1 MAGFSQ
7 GVREQGREGGLRRNG
22 GLARLSF
29 PSELEEL
36 AELDRDRP
44 RDPDHVMDA
53 ERRTESEVKRKLA
66 RELHD
71 SVAQILTLMVVDMEN
86 FKLDQAGQH
95 LVVEKVDSLQ
105 ESTREVLHNL
115 RQVLYD
121 LREEPSTES
130 GFVQQVRS
138 LLTRFERSTGIRS
151 KLRVSSEWPSRLS
164 AGTAHNLYRIVEE
177 ALNNVRLHSGAARVD
192 VLLAANGD
200 GVELT
205 VRDDGRGL
213 PVSDGER
220 RQGMGMMG
228 MRERAVLLGG
238 ELAVTSSG
246 SGGTTVKAVVPKAAK
261 EYTT

>member
-1 MAGFSQ
+1 
-7 GVREQGREGGLRRNG
+7 
-22 GLARLSF
+22 LAS
-29 PSELEEL
+29 SGLEEL
-36 AELDRDRP
+36 GSTDPARQRVRERSRSDVTRRAE
-44 RDPDHVMDA
+44 
-53 ERRTESEVKRKLA
+53 TEVKRKLA

-86 FKLDQAGQH
+86 FKLDQAGQQH
-95 LVVEKVDSLQ
+95 VVQKVDSLQ

-130 GFVQQVRS
+130 GFVTQVRA
-138 LLTRFERSTGIRS
+138 LLTRFEQATGIRS
-151 KLRVSSEWPSRLS
+151 KLKVSGEWPARLS
-164 AGTAHNLYRIVEE
+164 SGTAHNLYRIVEE
-177 ALNNVRLHSGAARVD
+177 ALNNVRMHSGAARVD
-192 VLLAANGD
+192 VLLGARDD

-213 PVSDGER
+213 PPADGGR

-238 ELAVTSSG
+238 ELDVTSNG
-246 SGGTTVKAVVPKAAK
+246 SGGTTVRAVFPRTAK
-261 EYTT
+261 ESTT

>member
-1 MAGFSQ
+1 
-7 GVREQGREGGLRRNG
+7 
-22 GLARLSF
+22 LSF

-36 AELDRDRP
+36 DRTRP
-44 RDPDHVMDA
+44 RDRNGLRDA
-53 ERRTESEVKRKLA
+53 ARRAESEVKRKLA

-86 FKLDQAGQH
+86 FKLDQAGQD

-130 GFVQQVRS
+130 GFVQQVRT
-138 LLTRFERSTGIRS
+138 LLARFERSTGIRS
-151 KLRVSSEWPSRLS
+151 KLKVSSEWPARLS

-213 PVSDGER
+213 PATDGER

-238 ELAVTSSG
+238 ELDVTSNG

-261 EYTT
+261 EITT

>member
-1 MAGFSQ
+1 MS
-7 GVREQGREGGLRRNG
+7 L
-22 GLARLSF
+22 
-29 PSELEEL
+29 PSELG
-36 AELDRDRP
+36 ELDSTVP
-44 RDPDHVMDA
+44 RRRAPGAKDA
-53 ERRTESEVKRKLA
+53 ERRAESEVKRRLA

-71 SVAQILTLMVVDMEN
+71 TVAQILTLMVVDMEN

-95 LVVEKVDSLQ
+95 RVVEKVDSLQ

-130 GFVQQVRS
+130 GFVHQVRG
-138 LLTRFERSTGIRS
+138 LLGGFERSTGIRS
-151 KLRVSSEWPSRLS
+151 KLKVSSEWPARLS

-192 VLLAANGD
+192 VMLAARGD

-213 PVSDGER
+213 PAGDGER
-220 RQGMGMMG
+220 RKGMGMMG

-238 ELAVTSSG
+238 ELDVISNG
-246 SGGTTVKAVVPKAAK
+246 SGGTTVKAVVPRAAK
-261 EYTT
+261 EISS